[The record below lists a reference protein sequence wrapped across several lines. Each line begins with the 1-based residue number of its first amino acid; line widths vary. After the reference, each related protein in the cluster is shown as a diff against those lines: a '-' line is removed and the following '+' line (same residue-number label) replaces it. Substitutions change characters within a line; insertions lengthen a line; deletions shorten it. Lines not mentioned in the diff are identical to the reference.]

1 MADDDDER
9 DDDDDSGEEPLNEG
23 PEGDTPMS
31 FFDHLAELRKR
42 VVRAFVAVVG
52 SFAVAWYFVE
62 ELENF
67 ITIPLRDAWYNVE
80 GLEGEPTLQTLSVF
94 EAFLVDIRIAVTA
107 AIFVAAPIVF
117 YQVWMFVAPGLY
129 SREKKVVV
137 PFVATSAVMFIAGAS
152 FCYFLVIPVAT
163 EWFLGYPIRNAA
175 ESAVDL
181 RPAYTFTDYT
191 KYTTRLLL
199 AFGLVFEF
207 PLAIYFLAKVGAVT
221 HKTLLRYWKIS
232 MVGFFVIAAFLT
244 PPEPITQVLMAM
256 PMVVMYFASIGVA
269 YVASKPHR
277 EAMERL
283 ERELAEEEA
292 AEAEEQEAAEDDED
306 AW

>member
-9 DDDDDSGEEPLNEG
+9 DDESGDDLLHDG

-42 VVRAFVAVVG
+42 VVRAFIAIVG
-52 SFAVAWYFVE
+52 SFVVAWIFVE
-62 ELENF
+62 DLENV
-67 ITIPLRDAWYNVE
+67 INIPLRDAWNNVE
-80 GLEGEPTLQTLSVF
+80 GLEGGPRLQTLSVF

-107 AIFVAAPIVF
+107 AIFVAGPIVF
-117 YQVWMFVAPGLY
+117 YQIWMFVAPGLY
-129 SREKKVVV
+129 AREKKVVI
-137 PFVATSAVMFIAGAS
+137 PFVATSAVMFVLGAT
-152 FCYFLVIPVAT
+152 FCYYLVIPVAT
-163 EWFLGYPIRNAA
+163 EWFLGYPLRNAGN
-175 ESAVDL
+175 SAVDIV
-181 RPAYTFTDYT
+181 PAYTFTDYT

-207 PLAIYFLAKVGAVT
+207 PLAIYFLAKVGALT

-244 PPEPITQVLMAM
+244 PPEPITQILMAM

-269 YVASKPHR
+269 YVAGKPHR